1 MGAERVLIA
10 IWICAACVF
19 AAEDNP
25 PLPEALAFTL
35 PQTGLAGAVGG
46 LIDSSGKVWGWKLRS
61 YEPFYHAEIWTV
73 PNRASLE
80 AAIAA
85 EKPTLALG
93 AELLHADGKR
103 SVWRVREGEQVW
115 LYDGAKWTEQDAPET
130 PFDGSFSMLG
140 GANPALGTPTGIYLW
155 QGDTGWQFQRLLHAK
170 DGMPGRLEFVCDQA
184 GRWYAYY
191 PRAGSLWAL
200 DRLHVHRAAPE
211 NQAEAAERGTFDLFE
226 LREIPVL
233 DSAAHSGIGWVVPD
247 AAGTRERPQLLAGS
261 ILLTAEQLRF
271 DRRPFPAEGVKV
283 LGQLASEQYAEREAA
298 LAAFKRDGTDGL
310 WRLSRLLV
318 EAKLDGL
325 DDATRSLY
333 RDLILDRVYRF
344 EPGRSLE
351 YARQLIALKLL
362 PADWLS
368 RPQAGE
374 YRRIWRAL
382 EDNGHLD
389 RVARVGL
396 ERNYR
401 EAHAMVNSQRTLQH
415 NPNLLPFPIGGRADH
430 HFECEQFDA
439 WQALG
444 EYHGHWFDERRKEVW
459 LAMGSAGVWRVTTKS
474 AEARVVALNT
484 WNVSKVLGRDRDGQL
499 WIRGVDGLVGITT
512 EP

>member
-19 AAEDNP
+19 AAEDDP
-25 PLPEALAFTL
+25 PLPETAAFTL
-35 PQTGLAGAVGG
+35 PQTGLVGADDG
-46 LIDSSGKVWGWKLRS
+46 LIDSSGKVWGWKLRPDENL
-61 YEPFYHAEIWTV
+61 YQTEVWIEPD
-73 PNRASLE
+73 RASLE

-115 LYDGAKWTEQDAPET
+115 LYDGTKWTELDAPET

-155 QGDTGWQFQRLLHAK
+155 QGETGWQFQRLLNAK

-200 DRLHVHRAAPE
+200 DKLHVHTTEPR
-211 NQAEAAERGTFDLFE
+211 TFDLFE
-226 LREIPVL
+226 VREIPVL
-233 DSAAHSGIGWVVPD
+233 DSAAQNGIGWVVPD

-261 ILLTAEQLRF
+261 MLLTAEQLRF
-271 DRRPFPAEGVKV
+271 DRRLFPAEGVKV
-283 LGQLASEQYAEREAA
+283 LGQLASEQYTEREAA
-298 LAAFKRDGTDGL
+298 MAAFKRDGADGV
-310 WRLSRLLV
+310 WRFGRLLV

-333 RDLILDRVYRF
+333 RDLILDRIYRF
-344 EPGRSLE
+344 EPGRALE
-351 YARQLIALKLL
+351 YARQLIALRLL
-362 PADWLS
+362 PADWPS
-368 RPQAGE
+368 RPHAGE

-382 EDNGHLD
+382 EDSGHLD

-401 EAHAMVNSQRTLQH
+401 EAHAMVSPQRTLQH

-444 EYHGHWFDERRKEVW
+444 EYRGHWFDERRKEVW
-459 LAMGSAGVWRVTTKS
+459 LAMGSGGVWRVTTKS
-474 AEARVVALNT
+474 EEARAVALNT
-484 WNVSKVLGRDRDGQL
+484 WEVSEVLGRDRDWQL
-499 WIRGVDGLVGITT
+499 WIRNVAGLHGITT